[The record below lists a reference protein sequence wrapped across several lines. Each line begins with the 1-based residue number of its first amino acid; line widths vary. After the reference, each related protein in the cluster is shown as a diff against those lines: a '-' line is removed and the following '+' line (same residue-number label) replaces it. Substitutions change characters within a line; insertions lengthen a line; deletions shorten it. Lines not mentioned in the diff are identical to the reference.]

1 MISELLTILVQIV
14 TLLWPIRIVEESE
27 RAGRFYCGHWWK
39 EVGPG
44 WYWNVPFFMD
54 VKPLSIAKGIVA
66 TPRLDIPL
74 SDGNRLTFSVSSTCR
89 VVDVKL
95 ALLAMDDYKETTVEL
110 LSAVVADKLM
120 DVDAERVKN
129 PEKRGRLFADLKRWV
144 QEEAT
149 EYGLEMTRVRFTS
162 LIVDA
167 PAMRLLGEQAA
178 SQW

>member
-1 MISELLTILVQIV
+1 
-14 TLLWPIRIVEESE
+14 
-27 RAGRFYCGHWWK
+27 
-39 EVGPG
+39 
-44 WYWNVPFFMD
+44 MD
-54 VKPLSIAKGIVA
+54 VKLS
-66 TPRLDIPL
+66 
-74 SDGNRLTFSVSSTCR
+74 
-89 VVDVKL
+89 
-95 ALLAMDDYKETTVEL
+95 LLAMDDYKETTVEL

-129 PEKRGRLFADLKRWV
+129 PEQRGRLFADLKRWV